1 MKELI
6 KLAVFGVVALA
17 IAWGVWMWG
26 FCRFYVG
33 PNQMAIITSKMGD
46 PLPPGQILANEGQK
60 GIRKRVLGE
69 GRHFYNPVL
78 YDHEIRHLTVIP
90 PGKIGIVT
98 SKVGQP
104 LPEGEFLADHGEKGI
119 WHGALSPGK
128 YRMNPYGYQ
137 IDVVDAI
144 SVPIGY
150 AGVITSLSGDQAIN
164 GAFAQ
169 DNQKGIREDVLQ
181 PGLYYVNPKQFK
193 IDVLEIGL
201 NQVSL
206 LGRTGGEVITKE
218 QLTTQNV
225 AMQKLQSKVLEQ
237 QKKKRMDYLSR
248 SSEYSSRSSRQA
260 AKPSIQQKG
269 RRQKRKQKDDSATT
283 LGLTQFV
290 EFPSRDGFQ
299 INLDMT
305 VEFEFKPDVIAWI
318 FSRYG
323 DLPAVVDKIIMP
335 QISSISRN
343 KGSEYRAKDFIVG
356 AGREK
361 FQKDLTQAL
370 ASTLAQ
376 KKLIIHNALI
386 RHVEVP
392 MQILD
397 PIQQASIAIEQDLTN
412 KERQNT
418 AKKLAGLNTQ
428 VSLIEQRR
436 AQVAEE
442 TKKISAEVRADQE
455 KQVAELKAEALRQVA
470 EIGQETAQIQ
480 ADQVRIL
487 GEADAKA
494 IKLVDGEKAKGLGMK
509 IAAFQDPNAYSLW
522 RFTSQLSDD
531 LDIRIMHT
539 GPGTLWTDL
548 EKAGLADVINAKGLQ
563 DR

>member
-1 MKELI
+1 MKDLL
-6 KLAVFGVVALA
+6 KLAIPAALILA
-17 IAWGVWMWG
+17 IAWFGWVWG
-26 FCRFYVG
+26 FCRFYVEPG
-33 PNQMAIITSKMGD
+33 QMAIISAKTGD
-46 PLPPGQILANEGQK
+46 PLPSGQILADEGQK
-60 GIRKRVLGE
+60 GIRQRVLGE

-78 YDHEIRHLTVIP
+78 YDHEIRPVMVIE
-90 PGKIGIVT
+90 PGRLGIVT
-98 SKVGQP
+98 SKVGKS
-104 LPEGEFLADHGEKGI
+104 LPEGHFLAQRGQKGI

-128 YRMNPYGYQ
+128 YRINPYGYQ
-137 IDVVDAI
+137 IDVIDAI
-144 SVPIGY
+144 SIPIGY
-150 AGVITSLSGDQAIN
+150 VGVITSLSGDQAAN

-169 DNQKGIREDVLQ
+169 NNQKGIRKDVLQ

-225 AMQKLQSKVLEQ
+225 AMRKLQNKVLER

-248 SSEYSSRSSRQA
+248 SAEYKTRSSPQASNKRLSQQGRQRN
-260 AKPSIQQKG
+260 QQG
-269 RRQKRKQKDDSATT
+269 GSTPT

-305 VEFEFKPDVIAWI
+305 VEFELLPGEIAWI
-318 FSRYG
+318 FNRYG

-356 AGREK
+356 EGREK

-370 ASTLAQ
+370 ANTLAQ
-376 KKLIIHNALI
+376 KGLTIHNALI

-442 TKKISAEVRADQE
+442 TAKIAAEVRADQD
-455 KQVAELKAEALRQVA
+455 KQVAQTKAEALRQVA
-470 EIGQETAQIQ
+470 QIGQTTAQIQ
-480 ADQVRIL
+480 ADHVRIL

-494 IKLVDGEKAKGLGMK
+494 VKMVEGEMAKGLAMK
-509 IAAFQDPNAYSLW
+509 ITAFQDPAAYSLW
-522 RFTSQLSDD
+522 RFTRQLRDD
-531 LDIRIMHT
+531 LDIRIVHT

-548 EKAGLADVINAKGLQ
+548 EKAGLAEVAGAKNLQ
-563 DR
+563 SR